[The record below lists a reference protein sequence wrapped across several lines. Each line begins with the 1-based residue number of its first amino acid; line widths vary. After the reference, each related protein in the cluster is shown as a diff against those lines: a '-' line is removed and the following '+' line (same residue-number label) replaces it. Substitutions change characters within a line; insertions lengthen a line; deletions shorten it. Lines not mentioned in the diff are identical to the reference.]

1 MSKKTII
8 IMKFIRGNLFLVP
21 EDNNK
26 PYCVFEGSLKEA
38 RKFCVEKNKKARGCE
53 FYVKTV
59 KTVGPENLDGNYQEI
74 KKEKFSE

>member
-1 MSKKTII
+1 MSSKTII
-8 IMKFIRGNLFLVP
+8 IMKFTRRNIFSL
-21 EDNNK
+21 EDNNS

-38 RKFCVEKNKKARGCE
+38 KKFCTEKNKKARGCE

-59 KTVGPENLDGNYQEI
+59 KTVGLENLDENYQEI